1 VSGTIRLEKLGKP
14 GIFVITA
21 NFAHDAR
28 SAARDHGMP
37 TVRLITVPDAEYYEN
52 RISAEKVRPVAEKAM
67 DTIIDGLIRPLT
79 PEEAKPKAMA
89 KEILAPVEVTAD
101 DDALALEKFNDL
113 FLGNRWGDGLPL
125 IPPTPERVRR
135 MLTGTSR
142 PPHEVIGTVA
152 PKNGI
157 ATVEKI
163 AINAVMAGAKPEYL
177 PVIIAAME
185 GLLDKEYD
193 LMHPQISTGSFT
205 FLIAVT
211 GPIAKEI
218 GMNSGIGLLGH
229 GWRANNTI
237 GRAVRLC
244 LINLGH
250 TWPAVNDMALDGRAV
265 PHTFYTFAENQDYS
279 PWKPYHVVQ
288 GYKPEDSCVTVSTV
302 GSYGRGALTAYG
314 GGAVQAWTTESILG
328 NIVKDIGGDR
338 RAFAHYKRG
347 VADYD
352 SVLRKHII
360 VLHPEMAMGLKRLG
374 YTRESLR
381 QYIYET
387 TRVPYEQLDQ
397 QELRG
402 VREFVDASIAGGI
415 RLAFMLPQDRIPVF
429 QEALKPGGKVP
440 VVVSPEDIIIL
451 VAGGIPGNTLGAK
464 FQRALYTWSSHK
476 TKLIRGAT
484 LTQAG
489 R

>member
-14 GIFVITA
+14 GTFVITA
-21 NFAHDAR
+21 NFIHDAR
-28 SAARDHGMP
+28 SAAHDHGMP
-37 TVRLITVPDAEYYEN
+37 TVRLTTLPDVEYYEN
-52 RISAEKVRPVAEKAM
+52 RISAEKVRPVAEKAI
-67 DTIIDGLIRPLT
+67 DAIIDALTRPLT
-79 PEEAKPKAMA
+79 PEEAKPKAIDR
-89 KEILAPVEVTAD
+89 EVFEPVEITAD
-101 DDALALEKFNDL
+101 NDELALEKFNEL
-113 FLGNRWGDGLPL
+113 FLEKRWGDGLPL
-125 IPPTPERVRR
+125 VPPTSERVTR
-135 MLTGTSR
+135 MLAGTSR
-142 PPHEVIGTVA
+142 PPHEVIGIVA

-218 GMNSGIGLLGH
+218 NMNSGIGFLGH
-229 GWRANNTI
+229 GSRANNTI

-250 TWPAVNDMALDGRAV
+250 TWPAVNDMALDGRASS
-265 PHTFYTFAENQDYS
+265 HTFYTFAENEEYS
-279 PWKPYHVVQ
+279 PWSPYHVSQ

-302 GSYGRGALTAYG
+302 GSYGRGGLTGYG
-314 GGAVQAWTTESILG
+314 GGAVQAWTTESILD

-338 RAFAHYKRG
+338 RAFAQYKRG

-381 QYIYET
+381 QYIYEKT
-387 TRVPYEQLDQ
+387 SVPYENLDQ

-402 VREFVDASIAGGI
+402 VHWNSDI
-415 RLAFMLPQDRIPVF
+415 RI
-429 QEALKPGGKVP
+429 KK
-440 VVVSPEDIIIL
+440 
-451 VAGGIPGNTLGAK
+451 N
-464 FQRALYTWSSHK
+464 
-476 TKLIRGAT
+476 
-484 LTQAG
+484 
-489 R
+489 